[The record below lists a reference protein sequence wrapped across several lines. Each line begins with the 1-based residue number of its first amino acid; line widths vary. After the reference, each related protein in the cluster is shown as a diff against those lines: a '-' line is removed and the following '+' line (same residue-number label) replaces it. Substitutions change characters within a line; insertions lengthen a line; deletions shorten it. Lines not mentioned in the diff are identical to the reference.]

1 MTMNLFDTDDR
12 SDTQYMKQSQSIYS
26 FLNQSAWPEKEQTRI
41 LLEHW
46 FHEYPAGQS
55 KDVGDLY
62 SRFRS
67 EDDLQHCAA
76 FFELYC
82 SALFRHHDFSLK
94 THQPANPSTERCPDF
109 LVYSSN
115 MALFHLEVT
124 VVSGEEIDLRNQMHL
139 NDLADALNSIDSP
152 HFLLHLS
159 VTQVPSTSPSA
170 LSVGKIRK
178 FTQNALRRLDYA
190 EVAEQLKM
198 QHHCSSLSLRPW
210 IEGEWKVYLSF
221 SPRSPERVKHPGYRS
236 LSTQSFPAQWTS
248 DVERSQRERLSKNL
262 KDKTYYY
269 GIFDH
274 PYIVAVNTL
283 NPMSEGDLHAV
294 LFGDDRLWF
303 DEKGRSQRVSAVLF
317 VSGLGYWNIAR
328 TTPVLWHNPWADYP
342 LDKKLWQG
350 PQVVFDKKSMKM
362 QLIGGKD
369 IRELLQLS
377 PDWPNG
383 MRTEQANP

>member
-1 MTMNLFDTDDR
+1 MTKNLFDTGDR

-41 LLEHW
+41 LLEQW
-46 FHEYPAGQS
+46 FHEYPSNQPE
-55 KDVGDLY
+55 DVRDLH

-82 SALFRHHDFSLK
+82 SALCRCHGFGLK
-94 THQPANPSTERCPDF
+94 THQPANPSSERCPDF
-109 LVYSSN
+109 LAYSLH
-115 MALFHLEVT
+115 MDVFHLEVT
-124 VVSGEEIDLRNQMHL
+124 VVSGEEIDLKNQIQL
-139 NDLADALNSIDSP
+139 NALADALNSIDSP
-152 HFLLHLS
+152 HFHIHLS
-159 VTQVPSTSPSA
+159 VMQVPSTSPSA

-190 EVAEQLKM
+190 EVAEQLKL
-198 QHHCSSLSLRPW
+198 QRHCPRLSLRPW
-210 IEGEWKVYLSF
+210 IEGEWNVHLSF
-221 SPRSPERVKHPGYRS
+221 SPRSPVRVQHPGDHS

-248 DVERSQRERLSKNL
+248 DVERSQCDRLSKNL
-262 KDKTYYY
+262 KDKTYHY
-269 GIFDH
+269 GVFDH

-283 NPMSEGDLHAV
+283 NPVSSGVLHEV

-303 DEKGRSQRVSAVLF
+303 DDIGRSQRVSAVLF

-328 TTPVLWHNPWADYP
+328 TPPVLWHNPWADYP
-342 LDKKLWQG
+342 LDRNLWQG
-350 PQVVFDKKSMKM
+350 PQVVLDKKSMKM

-369 IRELLQLS
+369 VSELLQLL

-383 MRTEQANP
+383 MRTIQTNL